1 MIDLGKEY
9 GDAWLYSAG
18 ATKVQ
23 NVMGIQSSAPKSD
36 GFFGIKSPTQ
46 TTEQLIDHL
55 FPDED
60 EANKTAAQVGT
71 EQQRTSTPINK
82 NRAIAAVS
90 EVSFTIKH
98 SNSGKLIVILL
109 IKFSDNIIRSE

>member
-1 MIDLGKEY
+1 
-9 GDAWLYSAG
+9 
-18 ATKVQ
+18 
-23 NVMGIQSSAPKSD
+23 MGIHSSTPKSD

-60 EANKTAAQVGT
+60 ETNKTASHIST

-82 NRAIAAVS
+82 NRTITAVS
-90 EVSFTIKH
+90 EVSSTFKKSSARMTNK
-98 SNSGKLIVILL
+98 K
-109 IKFSDNIIRSE
+109 